1 MSKKTGEVHTAD
13 FALENERSWLRVRAE
28 NLKSL
33 AALVTARSPVLWGLL
48 AASIDRSLW
57 VKVFHSLMMNVCR
70 KSAAKLEPNN
80 IKNSCKPYGIRLT
93 AIMAHHWGVFR
104 KLFVDFVDFCALTN
118 FLHLRL
124 LAFLTGQ
131 KIYIDF
137 VVSQKF
143 LSAAAAR
150 VFCVC
155 AQVKV

>member
-1 MSKKTGEVHTAD
+1 M
-13 FALENERSWLRVRAE
+13 N
-28 NLKSL
+28 
-33 AALVTARSPVLWGLL
+33 PV
-48 AASIDRSLW
+48 
-57 VKVFHSLMMNVCR
+57 VV
-70 KSAAKLEPNN
+70 
-80 IKNSCKPYGIRLT
+80 
-93 AIMAHHWGVFR
+93 AHHGGVFR

-143 LSAAAAR
+143 SSAAADR
-150 VFCVC
+150 VFRAC